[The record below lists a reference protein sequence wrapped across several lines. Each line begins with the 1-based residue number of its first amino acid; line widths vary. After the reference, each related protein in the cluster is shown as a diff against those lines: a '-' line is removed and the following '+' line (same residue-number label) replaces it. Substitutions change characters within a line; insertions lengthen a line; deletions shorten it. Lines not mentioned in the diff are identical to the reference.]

1 MSDQRQ
7 AIVDTAK
14 YLRNVRPVDPEEIQE
29 YVEGQ
34 PHPGV
39 IKRTLREEA
48 FDLGLR
54 EREDGTFV
62 PAPEGPLDASVDH
75 VEAFPERYVRV
86 LENLLVAEFGAGWPE
101 GGPGD
106 RLRARI
112 REVKA
117 AYLDDATVEYDC
129 LTALAYAVYH
139 LPDYYA
145 VGQYALAPLLEDDRV
160 PSQLRVLDVGAGV
173 GGPALGLLDIV
184 TGAGGIVE
192 YHAVEPGD
200 GAATIFE
207 EMLVQTGP
215 NAHTTIHRDR
225 AETFEP
231 EGEFDLIV
239 FANVLDELDDPAS
252 VLSRYADALAEDG
265 SILALSPA
273 DRRTATGLR
282 EVERAVE
289 GTYTVYAPT
298 VRLWSEET
306 PSGECWSFTR
316 KTDFGVPPFQGRLDE
331 ACDDPDHEPG
341 EFVNVDVQYAY
352 SILRKDDEQ
361 AIEYVPD
368 QSRIARMADAE
379 GYVTDRI
386 NVVGIKLSP
395 DLRDDPDANPVFL
408 VGDGSERIDHFAV
421 LTRESVL
428 NEDLA
433 ASEYGDLLSF
443 ENVLALWNDDE
454 GAYNLVVEA
463 ETVVERIPV

>member
-14 YLRNVRPVDPEEIQE
+14 YLRNVRPIDPEEIQD

-39 IKRTLREEA
+39 IKRTLREDA
-48 FDLGLR
+48 FALGLR

-75 VEAFPERYVRV
+75 VETFPERYARV
-86 LENLLVAEFGAGWPE
+86 LEDLLVAEFGAGWPE
-101 GGPGD
+101 DESGG
-106 RLRARI
+106 RLRERI

-117 AYLDDATVEYDC
+117 AYLEDASVEYDR

-145 VGQYALAPLLEDDRV
+145 VGQFALDSLLEDDRV

-173 GGPALGLLDIV
+173 GGPALGLLDLV
-184 TGAGGIVE
+184 TDAGGIIE
-192 YHAVEPGD
+192 YRAVEPGD
-200 GAATIFE
+200 GAAAILEALLAETE
-207 EMLVQTGP
+207 P

-252 VLSRYADALAEDG
+252 VLRRYEDALAEDG

-273 DRRTATGLR
+273 DKRTATGLR
-282 EVERAVE
+282 ETERAVE
-289 GTYTVYAPT
+289 DTYTVYAPT
-298 VRLWSEET
+298 VRLWPGET
-306 PSGECWSFTR
+306 PDGECWSFTR
-316 KTDFGVPPFQGRLDE
+316 KADLDVPPFQRRLDE
-331 ACDDPDHEPG
+331 VCDDPDHETG

-352 SILRKDDEQ
+352 SILRRDGER

-368 QSRIARMADAE
+368 QSRVARMADAE

-428 NEDLA
+428 NEDLRT
-433 ASEYGDLLSF
+433 SEYGDLLSF